1 MCGISVLCGGG
12 KARKVEAAFNLYD
25 HNQSGCITQ
34 DDMEHYLAS
43 VFKVLFQSM
52 PGMQEK
58 VGVSPAFLAR
68 VTAQQAFRDAGI
80 STEEGQMNFQQF
92 QDWYMHNNQFA

>member
-1 MCGISVLCGGG
+1 
-12 KARKVEAAFNLYD
+12 
-25 HNQSGCITQ
+25 
-34 DDMEHYLAS
+34 
-43 VFKVLFQSM
+43 M